1 MRYSTDARSLGT
13 YDVVVCGGGPTGVCA
28 AIAAAEEGRRVLLV
42 EGMGQLGG
50 IGTSGLVS
58 HWLGGRD
65 THPTRWVVGGLFRR
79 LSVSAASKGI
89 ALLPEPEPD
98 GSYSPHGWTKRGSL
112 VGGVAFEP
120 FEMALHLEEAAVEA
134 GVDLLYFTRVV
145 DAVTDGSRIA
155 TVILHNKS
163 GFLAVSASVF
173 VDATGDADVAEYAG
187 CPTQLGREE
196 DRLMTPVTL
205 QVHMDGIDEAALKAY
220 IDEHDAFRFLDEI
233 EEWTRSGE
241 WPFIYNRFISVKMPG
256 VGTFMVNTPRI
267 TGVDGTDGAAVTNG
281 MIQGR
286 KEIFMLR
293 DFMRTHIPGCEKARV
308 KAVGSSLGVRETRRI
323 RGEFHLSVNDVID
336 GTAFEDAIAYSCYG
350 WDLPDPN
357 KPSYQPMS
365 EKFKAPRHTP
375 IPYRVMI
382 PQKVDNLICSGR
394 MISVERDVLGP
405 LRVMG
410 PCMGMGEAAG
420 VAAAFVASGN
430 AETFG
435 KVDTESL
442 RARLRERGVILEGH
456 DTEMRRSPEAG
467 VAER

>member
-1 MRYSTDARSLGT
+1 MNWSADVSELERH
-13 YDVVVCGGGPTGVCA
+13 DVVVCGGGPTGVCA
-28 AIAAAEEGRRVLLV
+28 AIAAAEEGQSVLLI
-42 EGMGQLGG
+42 EGTGQLGG

-65 THPTRWVVGGLFRR
+65 THPTRWVVGGLFRKI
-79 LSVSAASKGI
+79 SQTAAAKGI
-89 ALLPEPEPD
+89 ALLPEPEAD
-98 GSYSPHGWTKRGSL
+98 GSYSPHGWTKGGSL

-120 FEMALHLEEAAVEA
+120 FEMALHLEEAVMEA

-145 DAVTDGSRIA
+145 DARTSDSRISS
-155 TVILHNKS
+155 VILHNKS
-163 GFLAVSASVF
+163 GFLSAGATTF
-173 VDATGDADVAEYAG
+173 VDATGDGDVAVFAG

-220 IDEHDAFRFLDEI
+220 IDEHDSFRFLDEI
-233 EEWTRSGE
+233 EEWTKSGE

-267 TGVDGTDGAAVTNG
+267 TGVDGTDGASVTKG

-293 DFMRTHIPGCEKARV
+293 DFMRTHIPGCRHARV

-323 RGEFHLSVNDVID
+323 IGEFRLSVNDVID
-336 GTAFEDAIAYSCYG
+336 GTAFEDAIAYSGYG
-350 WDLPDPN
+350 WDLPDPH
-357 KPSYQPMS
+357 KPSYQPMH

-375 IPYRVMI
+375 IPYRVMV
-382 PQKVDNLICSGR
+382 PQRVENLICAGR

-405 LRVMG
+405 LRVMA

-420 VAAAFVASGN
+420 VAAARVAAGR
-430 AETFG
+430 ERTFTG
-435 KVDTESL
+435 VDTAAL
-442 RARLRERGVILEGH
+442 RDRLRERGAILEGL
-456 DTEMRRSPEAG
+456 DTEMQK
-467 VAER
+467 

>member
-1 MRYSTDARSLGT
+1 MKYSTDVTELTA
-13 YDVVVCGGGPTGVCA
+13 YDVIVCGGGPTGVCA
-28 AIAAAEEGRRVLLV
+28 AIAAAEEGQSVLLV

-65 THPTRWVVGGLFRR
+65 THPTRWVVGGLFKR
-79 LSVSAASKGI
+79 LSESAAAKDI

-98 GSYSPHGWTKRGSL
+98 GSYSPHGWTKGGSL
-112 VGGVAFEP
+112 VAGVAFEP

-134 GVDLLYFTRVV
+134 GVELLYFTRVV
-145 DAVTDGSRIA
+145 DVVTDGSRISK
-155 TVILHNKS
+155 VILHNKS
-163 GFLAVSASVF
+163 GFLSAGATTF
-173 VDATGDADVAEYAG
+173 VDATGDGDVAEYAG
-187 CPTQLGREE
+187 VPTQLGRDE

-205 QVHMDGIDEAALKAY
+205 QVHMDGIDQDALKAY
-220 IDEHDAFRFLDEI
+220 IDENDAFRFLDEI
-233 EEWTRSGE
+233 QDWMKTGE

-256 VGTFMVNTPRI
+256 VATFMVNTPRI
-267 TGVDGTDGAAVTNG
+267 TGVDGTDGASVTKG

-293 DFMRTHIPGCEKARV
+293 DFMRTHIPGCENARV

-323 RGEFHLSVNDVID
+323 IGEFRLSVNDVID

-350 WDLPDPN
+350 WDLPDPT
-357 KPSYQPMS
+357 KPSYQPMH

-375 IPYRVMI
+375 IPYRVMLPRKI
-382 PQKVDNLICSGR
+382 ENLICAGR

-420 VAAAFVASGN
+420 VAAARVASGQ
-430 AETFG
+430 APTFSG
-435 KVDTESL
+435 VDTDSL
-442 RARLRERGVILEGH
+442 RDRLRERGAILEGH
-456 DTEMRRSPEAG
+456 DTEMRKDAQASGAG
-467 VAER
+467 R

>member
-1 MRYSTDARSLGT
+1 MNWSTDVLELKHH
-13 YDVVVCGGGPTGVCA
+13 DVVVCGGGPTGVCA
-28 AIAAAEEGRRVLLV
+28 AIAAAEEGQSVLLI
-42 EGMGQLGG
+42 EGTGQLGG

-58 HWLGGRD
+58 HWLGGRT
-65 THPTRWVVGGLFRR
+65 THPTRWVVGGLFRK
-79 LSVSAASKGI
+79 LSETAAAKGI

-98 GSYSPHGWTKRGSL
+98 GSHSPHGWTRGGSI
-112 VGGVAFEP
+112 VAGVAFEP
-120 FEMALHLEEAAVEA
+120 FEMALHLEEAALEA

-145 DAVTDGSRIA
+145 DVLTDDSSVTN
-155 TVILHNKS
+155 VVMHNKS
-163 GFLAVSASVF
+163 GFLSAGATTF
-173 VDATGDADVAEYAG
+173 IDATGDGDVAVFAG

-233 EEWTRSGE
+233 EEWTKSGE

-267 TGVDGTDGAAVTNG
+267 TGVDGTDGGSVTKG

-293 DFMRTHIPGCEKARV
+293 DFMRTHIPGCENARV

-323 RGEFHLSVNDVID
+323 VGEFRLTVNDVID
-336 GTAFEDAIAYSCYG
+336 GNAFEDAIAYSGYG
-350 WDLPDPN
+350 WDLPDPH
-357 KPSYQPMS
+357 KPSYQPFHD
-365 EKFKAPRHTP
+365 KFKAPSHTP
-375 IPYRVMI
+375 IPYRVML
-382 PQKVDNLICSGR
+382 PQKMDNLICAGR

-420 VAAAFVASGN
+420 VAAARVASGR
-430 AETFG
+430 ERTFAD
-435 KVDTESL
+435 VDTTAL
-442 RARLRERGVILEGH
+442 QDRLRERGAILDGL
-456 DTEMRRSPEAG
+456 DTETQKQPTPGAAS
-467 VAER
+467 